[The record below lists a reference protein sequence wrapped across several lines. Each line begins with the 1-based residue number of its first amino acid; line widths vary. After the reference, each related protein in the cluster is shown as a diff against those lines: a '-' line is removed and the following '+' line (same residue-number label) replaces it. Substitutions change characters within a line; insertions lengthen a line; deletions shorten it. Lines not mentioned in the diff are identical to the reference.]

1 MSQICFLNMQN
12 MNFPVPF
19 LFCKTLIFVCFREIM
34 WHSPFLLSC
43 CCCCCCCCMWSP
55 SWTQL
60 DWGKEGLAQ
69 IWHFQRNLPCRKELL
84 RNGLTSPQRSYVLF
98 LLYFLF
104 IFLFSIFCFCF
115 IFRLFREKSSQ
126 TNGKKW
132 SLSVLFQI
140 QLWKKFSIII
150 NFGHIFKCN
159 FAVIKTLMSGK
170 GCGEKTHWKR
180 YFWNSDWIK
189 LPAYP
194 CCRSQLLN
202 KNLVCSLERL
212 KLPWNQSW

>member
-12 MNFPVPF
+12 MNLPVPF

-98 LLYFLF
+98 LLYFQSPVLF
-104 IFLFSIFCFCF
+104 FVYFGKNQVKQTAKNGVCQSYS
-115 IFRLFREKSSQ
+115 KSSFGR
-126 TNGKKW
+126 NSV
-132 SLSVLFQI
+132 SLLILGTFLNAI
-140 QLWKKFSIII
+140 LLW
-150 NFGHIFKCN
+150 
-159 FAVIKTLMSGK
+159 
-170 GCGEKTHWKR
+170 
-180 YFWNSDWIK
+180 
-189 LPAYP
+189 
-194 CCRSQLLN
+194 
-202 KNLVCSLERL
+202 
-212 KLPWNQSW
+212 